1 MRKFA
6 FFCAL
11 AFPLLSASYASA
23 QQCDNQQEASPQ
35 SRVKSGLS
43 LQNTTTSQINVL
55 WAGFDGVLTHYTTL
69 QPKQSVDFISYVGHI
84 WYLEAFT
91 PNGAVCLG
99 PIRPVQASACKMKI
113 SLQGGDFAY
122 EQQGCQVE

>member
-11 AFPLLSASYASA
+11 ALPLLSASYAGA
-23 QQCDNQQEASPQ
+23 QQCDNQQEPSPP
-35 SRVKSGLS
+35 SRVKTGLN
-43 LQNTTTSQINVL
+43 LQNTTNSQINVL

-69 QPKQSVDFISYVGHI
+69 QPKQSTELITYVGHI

-91 PNGAVCLG
+91 PGGAVCLG
-99 PIRPVQASACKMKI
+99 PIRPVQASACRMKI

>member
-11 AFPLLSASYASA
+11 ALTLLFASYAGA

-35 SRVKSGLS
+35 SRVKSGLT
-43 LQNTTTSQINVL
+43 LQNTTNSQINVL

-69 QPKQSVDFISYVGHI
+69 QPKQSADFATYVGHI

-91 PNGAVCLG
+91 PNGAVCPG
-99 PIRPVQASACKMKI
+99 PIRPVQTTSCKLKN
-113 SLQGGDFAY
+113 SLQDGDFAY